1 MNPEESHHDKNF
13 ENFGESRTRLGELKE
28 SLNWVEILNG
38 NQRILGNFNNEAIHN
53 QMSNRLN

>member
-1 MNPEESHHDKNF
+1 MITNF
-13 ENFGESRTRLGELKE
+13 ENFGESSTRLGELKE

-38 NQRILGNFNNEAIHN
+38 NQRILGNFNNETIHN